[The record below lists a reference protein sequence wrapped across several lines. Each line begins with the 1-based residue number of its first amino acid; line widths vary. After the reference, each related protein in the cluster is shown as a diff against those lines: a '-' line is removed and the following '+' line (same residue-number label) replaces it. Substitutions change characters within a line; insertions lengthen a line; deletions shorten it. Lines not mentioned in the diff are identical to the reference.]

1 MAKQERY
8 GGIIDGLVDN
18 ILEKY
23 GISEEMIKKISSII
37 DGVAQNVEVQQIG
50 DETYITINLNK
61 INFKFKK

>member
-18 ILEKY
+18 MLEKY

>member
-23 GISEEMIKKISSII
+23 GISEEMIKKISSVI